1 MNKRKLT
8 PFKFLLIPIALYAI
22 WVIVPIFYTI
32 FLSFTQWDGLT
43 APTFI
48 GIENY
53 VDLLRD
59 PIFYTALFN
68 NIKWLLIYVLVPLP
82 LGLIFAM
89 FFNRSL
95 PGVKIFKTAIYLPL
109 TLSFVV
115 LAQIWTWIY
124 QPKYGAINVTLKA
137 LGLGEMT
144 VAWLSNPDVVT
155 YSLIIVG
162 CWPQTAYT
170 MVLFLAGLQNI
181 PTEVMEAAKVDGAN
195 RWQRFWKVVLPL
207 LRPATIIAVAVTI
220 IQSLRMFA
228 IVNVMT
234 RGGPFR
240 SSEVLANYMYV
251 EGFKNYSMGYA
262 SALAVVLF
270 LIILLFV
277 FIYLY
282 QIFKTE
288 VEY

>member
-1 MNKRKLT
+1 MNKRKFAPL
-8 PFKFLLIPIALYAI
+8 KFLLIPIILYAI
-22 WVIVPIFYTI
+22 WVIIPIFYTI

-43 APTFI
+43 APTWI
-48 GIENY
+48 GLGNY
-53 VDLLRD
+53 ADLLSD

-82 LGLIFAM
+82 LGLGFAM

-95 PGVKIFKTAIYLPL
+95 PCVKIFKTAIYLPL

-124 QPKYGAINVTLKA
+124 QPKYGAINVTLEA

-144 VAWLSNPDVVT
+144 VAWLSDPNVVT
-155 YSLIIVG
+155 YSLIVVG

-170 MVLFLAGLQNI
+170 MVLFLAGLQNV
-181 PTEVMEAAKVDGAN
+181 PTEVLEAAKVDGAN
-195 RWQRFWKVVLPL
+195 RLQTFWKIILPL
-207 LRPATIIAVAVTI
+207 LKPATIIAVAVTI

-262 SALAVVLF
+262 STLAVVLF

>member
-1 MNKRKLT
+1 M
-8 PFKFLLIPIALYAI
+8 LIPVILYGI
-22 WVIVPIFYTI
+22 WVIAPIFYTI

-48 GIENY
+48 GIGNY
-53 VDLLRD
+53 VDLFSD

-82 LGLIFAM
+82 LGLAFAM

-115 LAQIWTWIY
+115 LSQIWTWIY
-124 QPKYGAINVTLKA
+124 QPKYGAINVTLEA
-137 LGLGEMT
+137 VGLGNLT
-144 VAWLSNPDVVT
+144 IAWLSNSDIVT
-155 YSLIIVG
+155 YALIVVG

-170 MVLFLAGLQNI
+170 MVLFLAGLQNV

-195 RWQRFWKVVLPL
+195 RWQRFWKVILPL
-207 LRPATIIAVAVTI
+207 LKPATIIAVAVTI

-262 SALAVVLF
+262 STLAVVLF
-270 LIILLFV
+270 LLILLFV
-277 FIYLY
+277 SVYLY

>member
-1 MNKRKLT
+1 MNKRRWA
-8 PFKFLLIPIALYAI
+8 PFKFLLIPVILYGI
-22 WVIVPIFYTI
+22 WVIAPIFYTI

-43 APTFI
+43 APTFV
-48 GIENY
+48 GISNY
-53 VDLLRD
+53 LDLFND
-59 PIFYTALFN
+59 PIFFTALFN
-68 NIKWLLIYVLVPLP
+68 NIKWLLIYILVPLP
-82 LGLIFAM
+82 LGLAFAM

-115 LAQIWTWIY
+115 LSQIWTWIY
-124 QPKYGAINVTLKA
+124 QPEYGALNVTLEA
-137 LGLGEMT
+137 MGLGNLT
-144 VAWLSNPDVVT
+144 VAWLSNSDIVT
-155 YSLIIVG
+155 YSLIVVG

-170 MVLFLAGLQNI
+170 MVLFLAGLQNV

-195 RWQRFWKVVLPL
+195 RWQRFWKVILPL
-207 LRPATIIAVAVTI
+207 LKPSTIIAVAVTI

-270 LIILLFV
+270 VIILLFV

-288 VEY
+288 VEF

>member
-1 MNKRKLT
+1 MKKRRFA
-8 PFKFLLIPIALYAI
+8 PFKFLLIPVILYGI
-22 WVIVPIFYTI
+22 WVIAPIFYTI

-43 APTFI
+43 APTLV
-48 GIENY
+48 GISNY
-53 VDLLRD
+53 IDLIND

-68 NIKWLLIYVLVPLP
+68 NIKWLLIYILVPLP
-82 LGLIFAM
+82 LGLAFAM

-115 LAQIWTWIY
+115 LSQIWTWIY
-124 QPKYGAINVTLKA
+124 QPKHGAINVTLEA
-137 LGLGEMT
+137 LGLGDMA
-144 VAWLSNPDVVT
+144 VAWLSNSGVVT
-155 YSLIIVG
+155 YSLIVVG

-170 MVLFLAGLQNI
+170 MVLFLAGLQNV

-195 RWQRFWKVVLPL
+195 KWQRFWKVILPL
-207 LRPATIIAVAVTI
+207 LKPATIIAVAVTI

>member
-1 MNKRKLT
+1 MNKRRWA
-8 PFKFLLIPIALYAI
+8 PFKFLLIPVILYGI
-22 WVIVPIFYTI
+22 WVIAPIFYTI

-48 GIENY
+48 GLGNY
-53 VDLLRD
+53 VDLFND

-82 LGLIFAM
+82 LGLAFAM

-115 LAQIWTWIY
+115 LSQIWTWIY
-124 QPKYGAINVTLKA
+124 QPKYGAINVTLEA
-137 LGLGEMT
+137 IGLENLT
-144 VAWLSNPDVVT
+144 VAWLSNSDIVT
-155 YSLIIVG
+155 YALIVVG

-170 MVLFLAGLQNI
+170 MVLFLAGLQNV

-195 RWQRFWKVVLPL
+195 RWQRFWKVILPL
-207 LRPATIIAVAVTI
+207 LKPATIIAVAVTI

-262 SALAVVLF
+262 SALAVILF

-277 FIYLY
+277 SVYLY

>member
-1 MNKRKLT
+1 MNKRKWA
-8 PFKFLLIPIALYAI
+8 PFKFLLIPVILYAI
-22 WVIVPIFYTI
+22 WVIAPIFYTI
-32 FLSFTQWDGLT
+32 FLSFTQWDGIT

-48 GIENY
+48 GIGNY
-53 VDLLRD
+53 VDLFND

-68 NIKWLLIYVLVPLP
+68 NIKWLLVYVLVPLP
-82 LGLIFAM
+82 LGLAFAM

-115 LAQIWTWIY
+115 LSQIWTWIY
-124 QPKYGAINVTLKA
+124 QPKYGAINITLKA
-137 LGLGEMT
+137 LGLDGLT
-144 VAWLSNPDVVT
+144 FAWLSNSDIVT
-155 YSLIIVG
+155 YALIVVG

-170 MVLFLAGLQNI
+170 MVLFLAGLQNV

-195 RWQRFWKVVLPL
+195 RWQRFWKVILPML
-207 LRPATIIAVAVTI
+207 KPATIIAVAVTI

-240 SSEVLANYMYV
+240 SSEVLANYMYI

-262 SALAVVLF
+262 SALAVILF

-277 FIYLY
+277 SVYLY

>member
-1 MNKRKLT
+1 MNKRRWA
-8 PFKFLLIPIALYAI
+8 PFKFLLIPVILYGI
-22 WVIVPIFYTI
+22 WVIAPIFYTI

-48 GIENY
+48 GVGNY
-53 VDLLRD
+53 FDLFSD

-82 LGLIFAM
+82 LGLAFAM

-115 LAQIWTWIY
+115 LSQIWTWIY
-124 QPKYGAINVTLKA
+124 QPKYGAINVTLEA
-137 LGLGEMT
+137 IGLGNLT
-144 VAWLSNPDVVT
+144 VAWLSNSDVVT
-155 YSLIIVG
+155 YALIVVG

-170 MVLFLAGLQNI
+170 MVLFLAGLQNV

-195 RWQRFWKVVLPL
+195 RWQRFWKVILPL
-207 LRPATIIAVAVTI
+207 LKPATIIAVAVTI

-277 FIYLY
+277 SVYLY

>member
-1 MNKRKLT
+1 MNKRRWA
-8 PFKFLLIPIALYAI
+8 PFKFLLIPVILYGI
-22 WVIVPIFYTI
+22 WVIAPIFYTI

-48 GIENY
+48 GLGNY
-53 VDLLRD
+53 VDLFND

-82 LGLIFAM
+82 LGLAFAM

-124 QPKYGAINVTLKA
+124 QPKYGAINVTLEA
-137 LGLGEMT
+137 IGLGNLT
-144 VAWLSNPDVVT
+144 VAWLSNSDIVT
-155 YSLIIVG
+155 YALVVVG

-170 MVLFLAGLQNI
+170 MVLFLAGLQNV

-195 RWQRFWKVVLPL
+195 RWQRFWKVILPL
-207 LRPATIIAVAVTI
+207 LKPATIIAVAVTI

-262 SALAVVLF
+262 SALAVILF

-277 FIYLY
+277 SVYLY

>member
-1 MNKRKLT
+1 M
-8 PFKFLLIPIALYAI
+8 LIPVILYGI
-22 WVIVPIFYTI
+22 WVIAPIFYTI

-48 GIENY
+48 GLGNY
-53 VDLLRD
+53 VDLFND

-82 LGLIFAM
+82 LGLAFAM

-95 PGVKIFKTAIYLPL
+95 PGVKLFKTAIYLPL

-115 LAQIWTWIY
+115 LSQIWTWIY
-124 QPKYGAINVTLKA
+124 QPKYGAINVTLEA
-137 LGLGEMT
+137 IGLDGLT
-144 VAWLSNPDVVT
+144 FAWLSNSDIVT
-155 YSLIIVG
+155 YSLIVVG

-170 MVLFLAGLQNI
+170 MVLFLAGLQNV
-181 PTEVMEAAKVDGAN
+181 PTEVMEAARVDGAN
-195 RWQRFWKVVLPL
+195 RWQRFWKVILPL
-207 LRPATIIAVAVTI
+207 LKPATIIAVAVTI

-262 SALAVVLF
+262 STLAVVLF
-270 LIILLFV
+270 LIILMFV
-277 FIYLY
+277 SVYLY

>member
-1 MNKRKLT
+1 M
-8 PFKFLLIPIALYAI
+8 YGI
-22 WVIVPIFYTI
+22 WVIAPIFYTI

-48 GIENY
+48 GLGNF
-53 VDLLRD
+53 VDLLND

-82 LGLIFAM
+82 LGLGFAM

-115 LAQIWTWIY
+115 LSQIWTWIY
-124 QPKYGAINVTLKA
+124 QPKHGAINVTLEA
-137 LGLGEMT
+137 LGLGNLT
-144 VAWLSNPDVVT
+144 VAWLSNSEVVT
-155 YSLIIVG
+155 YALIVVG

-170 MVLFLAGLQNI
+170 TVLFLAGLQNV

-195 RWQRFWKVVLPL
+195 RWQRFWNVILPL
-207 LRPATIIAVAVTI
+207 LKPSTIIAVAVTI

-277 FIYLY
+277 SIYLY

-288 VEY
+288 VEF

>member
-1 MNKRKLT
+1 MNKRKLA
-8 PFKFLLIPIALYAI
+8 PFKFLLIPIILYAI
-22 WVIVPIFYTI
+22 WVIIPIFYTI

-43 APTFI
+43 API
-48 GIENY
+48 WVGLENY
-53 VDLLRD
+53 ADLFND

-82 LGLIFAM
+82 LGLGFAM

-124 QPKYGAINVTLKA
+124 QPKYGAINVTLEA
-137 LGLGEMT
+137 LGLGDMT
-144 VAWLSNPDVVT
+144 VAWLSEPNVVT
-155 YSLIIVG
+155 YSLIVVG

-170 MVLFLAGLQNI
+170 MVLFLAGLQNV
-181 PTEVMEAAKVDGAN
+181 PTEVLEAAKVDGAN
-195 RWQRFWKVVLPL
+195 RWQTFCKIILPL
-207 LRPATIIAVAVTI
+207 LKPATIIAVAVTI

-262 SALAVVLF
+262 STLAVVLF

>member
-1 MNKRKLT
+1 MNKRKLA
-8 PFKFLLIPIALYAI
+8 PFKFLLIPIILYAI
-22 WVIVPIFYTI
+22 WVIIPIFYTI

-43 APTFI
+43 API
-48 GIENY
+48 WVGLENY
-53 VDLLRD
+53 ADLLND

-82 LGLIFAM
+82 LGLGFAM

-124 QPKYGAINVTLKA
+124 QPKYGAINVTLEA
-137 LGLGEMT
+137 LGLGNMT
-144 VAWLSNPDVVT
+144 VAWLSDPNIVT
-155 YSLIIVG
+155 YSLIVVG

-170 MVLFLAGLQNI
+170 MVLFLAGLQNV
-181 PTEVMEAAKVDGAN
+181 PTEVLEAAKVDGAN
-195 RWQRFWKVVLPL
+195 RWQTFWKIILPL
-207 LRPATIIAVAVTI
+207 LKPATIIAVAVTI

-262 SALAVVLF
+262 STLAVVLF
-270 LIILLFV
+270 LIILFFV

>member
-1 MNKRKLT
+1 MNRRRLA
-8 PFKFLLIPIALYAI
+8 PFKFLLIPVILYAI

-48 GIENY
+48 GLGNY
-53 VDLLRD
+53 ADLLRD

-82 LGLIFAM
+82 LGLGFAM

-115 LAQIWTWIY
+115 LSQIWTWIY

-137 LGLGEMT
+137 LGLGNLT
-144 VAWLSNPDVVT
+144 VAWLSNSDVVT
-155 YSLIIVG
+155 YSLIVVG

-195 RWQRFWKVVLPL
+195 KWQTFWKIILPL

-277 FIYLY
+277 FVYLY

>member
-1 MNKRKLT
+1 MNKRKYV
-8 PFKFLLIPIALYAI
+8 PFKFLLIPVILYGI
-22 WVIVPIFYTI
+22 WVIAPIFYTI
-32 FLSFTQWDGLT
+32 FLSFTKWNGLT

-53 VDLLRD
+53 LDLLQD

-82 LGLIFAM
+82 LGLAFAM

-95 PGVKIFKTAIYLPL
+95 PGVKIFKTAMYLPL

-115 LAQIWTWIY
+115 LSQVWTWIY

-137 LGLGEMT
+137 LGLENLTM
-144 VAWLSNPDVVT
+144 AWLSNPDIVT
-155 YSLIIVG
+155 YSLIVVG

-181 PTEVMEAAKVDGAN
+181 PTEVMEAAKIDGAN
-195 RWQRFWKVVLPL
+195 RWQRFWKVILPL
-207 LRPATIIAVAVTI
+207 LKPATIIAVAVTI

-240 SSEVLANYMYV
+240 SSEVLANYMYI

-277 FIYLY
+277 SVYLY